1 MDGKMM
7 RRQSPQSTRTDP
19 QNNSLSRGGGGGG
32 GGSEKKSGL
41 NMVGSMGFLV
51 ACLMALS
58 LLITLGFVL
67 RDPPSH
73 QMPQSLGFN
82 KERSQPGR

>member
-7 RRQSPQSTRTDP
+7 RRQSPQSTRTDL

-32 GGSEKKSGL
+32 GPEKKSGL